1 MKMFIEKLCK
11 LLEVKKLIAL
21 SMTVVFCILSIM
33 GTIQP
38 EQFVTI
44 FLIIISFYYGQS
56 VAANSRK

>member
-11 LLEVKKLIAL
+11 LLEVKKIIAL
-21 SMTVVFCILSIM
+21 AMTVVFCILSIM